1 MSSAFWIGTY
11 TGAAG
16 NGRGIYRADRSPG
29 GTLAA
34 PVLAAEVDSPSYLA
48 IGGGAL
54 YAVSEQ
60 DPGAVLAFAVDG
72 DRLRPTGSALVSAAP
87 CHLAAGERVVVAAS
101 YGTGEVSA
109 HPLTDGRLDGPVSTV
124 PGHGSGPRSDRQEG
138 PHAHA
143 VAFAPDATVLSTDLG
158 ADLLRAHRV
167 EAGELRPV
175 ADIALPAGCGPRH
188 MVIHPDGTVF
198 VLTELG
204 RTVVAL
210 TPGAGYAD
218 LRIRAET
225 PATAAAT
232 DDDSSGAAI
241 RLGTGGRFVYTSTR
255 GADVITTHEVT
266 DGGLRPVADTPCGGT
281 WPRDI
286 WVDGEWLHVAN
297 ERSDEISTFRLDPTT
312 GVPELV
318 GSQAVPSPV
327 CIVAAADRA

>member
-1 MSSAFWIGTY
+1 MPSAFWIGSY

-16 NGRGIYRADRSPG
+16 NGRGIYRADRSPD
-29 GTLAA
+29 GTLAP
-34 PVLAAEVDSPSYLA
+34 PVLAAEADSPSYLA
-48 IGGGAL
+48 AAGSAL

-72 DRLRPTGSALVSAAP
+72 AGLRPTGSAPVGAAP
-87 CHLAAGERVVVAAS
+87 CHLAAGRGVVIVAS

-109 HPLTDGRLDGPVSTV
+109 HLLSVDGRLDGHTSTV
-124 PGHGSGPRSDRQEG
+124 AGHGSGPRPDRQEG

-167 EAGELRPV
+167 EAGTLRTV
-175 ADIALPAGCGPRH
+175 ADIELPAGCGPRH
-188 MVIHPDGTVF
+188 LVIHPDGTVF
-198 VLTELG
+198 VLTELA

-210 TPGAGYAD
+210 APRAGHTD
-218 LRIRAET
+218 LRIIAET

-232 DDDSSGAAI
+232 GEDSSGAAI
-241 RLGTGGRFVYTSTR
+241 RLGAGGRFVYTSTR

-266 DGGLRPVADTPCGGT
+266 GGALRPVADTPCGGH

-286 WVDGEWLHVAN
+286 CVDGEWLHVAN
-297 ERSDEISTFRLDPTT
+297 ERSDTIATFRLDPAT

-327 CIVAAADRA
+327 CVVAAR